1 MISHYLVFSL
11 KLRFELLQKLAKKVG
26 VNSLGEG
33 WELGRG
39 RHEHK
44 SFITSGQIST
54 ITALTHKLSETEINL
69 PSKTNRQYKIRIATN
84 SFS

>member
-1 MISHYLVFSL
+1 MISQYLVFSL

-39 RHEHK
+39 GGGRDEHK
-44 SFITSGQIST
+44 SVIKELTSFCHITI
-54 ITALTHKLSETEINL
+54 
-69 PSKTNRQYKIRIATN
+69 
-84 SFS
+84 

>member
-1 MISHYLVFSL
+1 M
-11 KLRFELLQKLAKKVG
+11 QKLAKKVG

-39 RHEHK
+39 GGRDEHK
-44 SFITSGQIST
+44 SVITSGQIST

-69 PSKTNRQYKIRIATN
+69 PSKTNRQHKIRIATN